1 MAVYRLVIKPAAT
14 KELDAVEPKK
24 LRQRLV
30 RAIEELAAVP
40 RPPGCEKLA
49 GGTDLYRIREGDY
62 RAVYV
67 IEDRHRLVRVLKVG
81 HRREVYR

>member
-1 MAVYRLVIKPAAT
+1 VAVYRLVIKPSAT
-14 KELDAVEPKK
+14 KELDAVEPKR

-30 RAIEELAAVP
+30 RAIEELAAEP

-62 RAVYV
+62 RAVYS
-67 IEDRHRLVRVLKVG
+67 IEDRDRLVRVLKVG

>member
-1 MAVYRLVIKPAAT
+1 VAVYRLVIKPSAT
-14 KELDAVEPKK
+14 KELDAVEPKR

-30 RAIEELAAVP
+30 RAIEELAAEP

-62 RAVYV
+62 RAVYA
-67 IEDRHRLVRVLKVG
+67 IEDRDRLVRVLKVG

>member
-1 MAVYRLVIKPAAT
+1 MAVYRLVIKPSAT
-14 KELDAVEPKK
+14 QELDAVEPKK

-30 RAIEELAAVP
+30 RAIEELAAEP

-62 RAVYV
+62 RAIYA
-67 IEDRHRLVRVLKVG
+67 IEDRDCLVRVLKVG